1 MRARIRR
8 LGVDPDRLT
17 SQRQNASS
25 KLRPEEQAG
34 ELERLRDLHDKGV
47 LSDEEYERARRRL
60 RRY

>member
-17 SQRQNASS
+17 SRRKNAPSNQ
-25 KLRPEEQAG
+25 RPEEQAN
-34 ELERLRDLHDKGV
+34 ELEKLRNLHDKGV
-47 LSDEEYERARRRL
+47 LSDEEYERARERL